1 MDPRAELPTL
11 YLSPAPLAEKAG
23 AVQEA
28 AGVQRPG
35 ADLPEASR
43 SAVRTPGVLRGPWP
57 GVRGKATS
65 PAWTAMETVSG

>member
-11 YLSPAPLAEKAG
+11 YLSPAPLAEKAR

-43 SAVRTPGVLRGPWP
+43 SAVRTPGVLRGPL
-57 GVRGKATS
+57 
-65 PAWTAMETVSG
+65 AWRPRESYQPCLDCDGNGLR